1 MAEGNEMGTVFVCKT
16 NCRKKVP
23 FYPVFS
29 NSYSADNNI
38 TTDF

>member
-1 MAEGNEMGTVFVCKT
+1 MAEGNEMGTVFVYKT